1 MENMRFYY
9 ELLFKKNQ
17 TYMQENHMVDVLH
30 APDLFM
36 QKICN
41 VNELIKRVQK
51 PFMINK

>member
-1 MENMRFYY
+1 
-9 ELLFKKNQ
+9 
-17 TYMQENHMVDVLH
+17 MQENRNIDFWSV
-30 APDLFM
+30 PDLFM